1 LGVAELSVFPLP
13 STHQLPREGKAN
25 ICGLLSR
32 TRVGWSG
39 TSWPR
44 SARRSSTRARRRQA
58 EARRNQVGSPALLT
72 PPAPLRFLIC
82 TRAVPC
88 WVGLG
93 SAHSI
98 RFVEMRHG
106 CAAKFKRPF
115 LSPLSYLFIYLFWLC
130 SQQRVCGLG
139 CHACRIP
146 SDGRP
151 AVYARFGRELMRE
164 ESHDGEWPNLSD
176 SRACR

>member
-44 SARRSSTRARRRQA
+44 SARSSSTRARRRQA
-58 EARRNQVGSPALLT
+58 EARRNQVGSPALLS
-72 PPAPLRFLIC
+72 PPAALRFLIC

-93 SAHSI
+93 WAPLTPFVSARCGLGALRNSS
-98 RFVEMRHG
+98 
-106 CAAKFKRPF
+106 APSS
-115 LSPLSYLFIYLFWLC
+115 LSLSCLIYLFIYFGC
-130 SQQRVCGLG
+130 ARNKECAGL
-139 CHACRIP
+139 AAM
-146 SDGRP
+146 P
-151 AVYARFGRELMRE
+151 AEFLLTAGLPCTLDSG
-164 ESHDGEWPNLSD
+164 ES
-176 SRACR
+176 